1 MSASTKI
8 ITPETA
14 RTLTKEAKSR
24 GEKVVLAHGVFDLLH
39 LGHVRH
45 LEAARYEG
53 EVLIVSVTEDA
64 HVNKGPGRPVFPS
77 LMRAEMLASLS
88 IVDWIVINDAPT
100 AVPVLKTIEPNVYI
114 KGSEYRHAD
123 DDITGM
129 IAKEQE
135 AVEASGGRIVFTD
148 DIVFS
153 SSAMINKYMNVH
165 DPALR
170 NYLEGFSMHSSLEDV
185 TSLID
190 QVSEYKVLL
199 VGDAIIDE
207 YQFVRSMGKSSK
219 ENMIATKFLDHEQY
233 CGGVFAAANHVASF
247 CRDVEIVTCLGA
259 ENTGEALC
267 KQQLKPNVKLNYI
280 LRDSAPTTKKSRF
293 VDSNY
298 LRKMFEVYHFE
309 DNPLPAPRQEEFD
322 NLIAAKASEF
332 DVVIVAD
339 FGHGL
344 ITDSTISVLEDKA
357 NYLAVNAQSNSAN
370 HGYNLITKYSKADYI
385 CIDEPEAR
393 LAVIDK
399 DNSIEQVI
407 LEKLAPETSCD
418 RIIVTRGEF
427 GCMAYDKGRPLHSI
441 PAFTRTIVDSVGAG
455 DAFLSVTSP
464 LASTGASL
472 DLVGFIGNAA
482 GALKVG
488 IVGHRASVE
497 KVPLIKYITHLLK

>member
-1 MSASTKI
+1 MSANTKI
-8 ITPETA
+8 ITPDMA
-14 RTLTKEAKSR
+14 RTLSNEARTQGK
-24 GEKVVLAHGVFDLLH
+24 KVVLAHGVFDLLH

-45 LEAARYEG
+45 LEAARHEG
-53 EVLIVSVTEDA
+53 DILIVSVTEDV
-64 HVNKGPGRPVFPS
+64 HVNKGPERPVFPS

-88 IVDWIVINDAPT
+88 IVDWVVINDAST
-100 AVPVLKTIEPNVYI
+100 AVPILKTIEPDVYI
-114 KGSEYRHAD
+114 KGSEYRHAG

-129 IAKEQE
+129 ISEEQ
-135 AVEASGGRIVFTD
+135 ATVEASGGRIVFTD

-153 SSAMINKYMNVH
+153 SSALINKYMNVH

-185 TSLID
+185 STLLD
-190 QVSEYKVLL
+190 QVSDYRVLL

-219 ENMIATKFLDHEQY
+219 ENMIATKFLDREEY
-233 CGGVFAAANHVASF
+233 CGGVFAAANHVAGF
-247 CRDVEIVTCLGA
+247 CREVEIITCLGA
-259 ENTGEALC
+259 DETGEELTR
-267 KQQLKPNVKLNYI
+267 QQLKSNVKLNFV
-280 LRDSAPTTKKSRF
+280 LRDGAPTTRKSRF

-309 DNPLPAPRQEEFD
+309 DKPLPTSRQNQFD
-322 NLIAAKASEF
+322 AMIADKVADF
-332 DVVIVAD
+332 DVVIVTD

-344 ITDSTISVLEDKA
+344 IAESTIRVLEEKA
-357 NYLAVNAQSNSAN
+357 KFLAINAQSNSAN
-370 HGYNLITKYSKADYI
+370 HGFNLITKYSRADYI

-393 LAVIDK
+393 LAMTDK
-399 DNSIEQVI
+399 DNGVEHVI
-407 LEKLAPETSCD
+407 RERLVPETGCD

-427 GCMAYDKGRPLHSI
+427 GCMSYDRGKPLHSV

-455 DAFLSVTSP
+455 DAFLSITSP
-464 LASTGASL
+464 LAATGASL
-472 DLVGFIGNAA
+472 DIIGFIGNAA